1 VDPELTI
8 RRTYGIL
15 DGTIN
20 NSEGGERVIS
30 SVRVIGLGKV
40 GELVACL
47 LDDSGFTVTAYD
59 ALGRDDLP
67 FETATLDVR
76 DPSAVRAALKGADAV
91 VSCMPFHLN
100 LGVAEAAH
108 DMGVH
113 YFDLTEDVPTT
124 NRVMELAALHDDG
137 VVYAPQ
143 CGLAPGLIGIVGSA
157 LTKHFKQIRSIEL
170 KVGALPR
177 HPSGLLAY
185 AFNWSP
191 EGVVN
196 EYLNDCE
203 VLRGGVRQMVP
214 AMTELERV
222 VIGGI
227 TLEASLTSGGLG
239 TMCETYEGRV
249 QRLDYK
255 TMRYPGHF
263 ELMRF
268 FFDELGMRERRELA
282 GEILVNAKPPVDDD
296 VVYLHAAV
304 EGTANG
310 VGDTAAGQLTRKQYV
325 RAYQPLEINGRLWR
339 AISWTTAASAAAV
352 VELVATGKLPASGFI
367 RQEDIPFEALLDTRH
382 GALFAEL
389 GKV

>member
-1 VDPELTI
+1 MARSFNE
-8 RRTYGIL
+8 
-15 DGTIN
+15 
-20 NSEGGERVIS
+20 
-30 SVRVIGLGKV
+30 VRVVGLGKV
-40 GELVACL
+40 GELVAL
-47 LDDSGFTVTAYD
+47 LLSDSGFSVTAYD
-59 ALGRDDLP
+59 ARTRSDLP
-67 FETATLDVR
+67 FACKELDVR
-76 DPSAVRAALKGADAV
+76 DGAALRAALTGADAV
-91 VSCMPFHLN
+91 VSCLPYNLN

-108 DMGVH
+108 HIGVH

-124 NRVMELAALHDDG
+124 NRVLELASDNPQA
-137 VVYAPQ
+137 VYAPQ
-143 CGLAPGLIGIVGSA
+143 CGLAPGLIGIVGSWLA
-157 LTKHFKQIRSIEL
+157 KQFDQIRSIEL

-177 HPSGLLAY
+177 HPAGLLGY
-185 AFNWSP
+185 AFNWSS

-203 VLRGGVRQMVP
+203 VLRSGHRQMVP
-214 AMTELERV
+214 AMTEHERV

-227 TLEASLTSGGLG
+227 ELEASLTSGGLG

-268 FFDELGMRERRELA
+268 LFDELGMRDRRELA
-282 GEILVNAKPPVDDD
+282 GEILVQAKPPVDDD

-304 EGTANG
+304 EGHTDASG
-310 VGDTAAGQLTRKQYV
+310 EHAYRKQYV
-325 RAYQPLEINGRLWR
+325 RAYQPLVINGRPWR

-352 VELVATGKLPASGFI
+352 VELVADGRLPQRGFI
-367 RQEDIPFEALLDTRH
+367 KQEDISFVDLLSTKN
-382 GALFAEL
+382 GALFGDL